1 MKKGWLFAFFLL
13 TAMSFISAQSSLSDL
28 LSQIDQSTVLFLA
41 LFLIS
46 FALIFFALNK
56 VFKGNTSISGIISLA
71 LSFLIVYGINKSGF
85 NVEGSLSDIGISSNI
100 LYILLPILIAAVI
113 IYLIVKFGKKAWYA
127 IGAIL
132 VILGIFIIRDVV
144 TIITLGAIVLLFV
157 FIIKGV
163 LKFTGISTGKP
174 MSHAEAARRNIDAGA
189 GI

>member
-1 MKKGWLFAFFLL
+1 MKKGWLFAFLL
-13 TAMSFISAQSSLSDL
+13 LATVSFASSLGINDL
-28 LSQIDQSTVLFLA
+28 LSQIDEPTIIFLA
-41 LFLIS
+41 VFLIA

-100 LYILLPILIAAVI
+100 LYVLLPILIAAVI
-113 IYLIVKFGKKAWYA
+113 IYLIIKFGKKAWYA

-132 VILGIFIIRDVV
+132 IILGIFIIRDVV

-157 FIIKGV
+157 FVVKAV
-163 LKFTGISTGKP
+163 LKFTGLSTGKA
-174 MSHAEAARRNIDAGA
+174 MSHREAARQNINAGA